1 MMSSEYESAVTLKN
15 KNKKEKKTITV
26 LIPALMAIALFV
38 VLVMYQE
45 SILRGYDNAK
55 MVVAIAEIPERT
67 NITKDNVGQ
76 YFKVKDVR
84 KSLKVE
90 GAVNDTEKLI
100 GLTTTNKI
108 LKNQVISTEWF
119 VNPEDYILSL
129 NNPIEMSVG
138 VEKASDAVGGTLR
151 SGDYVD
157 VNVIID
163 GKSEKVIEGAYV
175 KTALDSSN
183 AVAEESDSVATTFIL
198 VIDESN
204 KARLSEKLDAG
215 QVFVTL
221 PNKEK

>member
-1 MMSSEYESAVTLKN
+1 MNTEYESAVTLKN

-26 LIPALMAIALFV
+26 LLPALIAIALFI

-45 SILRGYDNAK
+45 SILRGYDNEK
-55 MVVAIAEIPERT
+55 MVVAIAEVPERT

-90 GAVNDTEKLI
+90 GTVNDTEKLI

-108 LKNQVISTEWF
+108 LGNQVVSTEWF

-129 NNPIEMSVG
+129 NTPIEMSIG

-163 GKSEKVIEGAYV
+163 GKAEKVIEGAYI

-183 AVAEESDSVATTFIL
+183 AVAEEKDDVATTFIL

-204 KARLSEKLDAG
+204 KTRLLEKLDAG
-215 QVFVTL
+215 QLFVTL
-221 PNKEK
+221 PNEEK